1 MSSNKKKK
9 RENKIKKY
17 TNLSIK
23 LILLMLALIMIFQI
37 YVVISENYKF
47 SFIINN
53 FGTILTVEMII
64 CILVVMTIEIVSE
77 FYILKQ
83 KNINYLPYL
92 YSIDNNAIM
101 YSNLKNEIIEGN
113 LRTEGC
119 IRQKNRYMIKLPK
132 YKCTIK
138 RFDEQ
143 ELIGYVKVY
152 DKLRYRVGERLPTS
166 LPNFKFFTKDSI
178 VEYTFKILDKEK
190 YYPFFYEKL
199 REKFYDISILGNKII
214 IRYHFYDNSVNES
227 NHEYYDNYY
236 NYNFTINTCKDDND
250 NITSIIEKAEIIY
263 LEIIR
268 QIEESSINGNKNQK
282 NK

>member
-23 LILLMLALIMIFQI
+23 LILLMLALIIIFQI
-37 YVVISENYKF
+37 YVVLSNNYKF
-47 SFIINN
+47 NFIINN

-64 CILVVMTIEIVSE
+64 CILVVMIIEIVSE

-119 IRQKNRYMIKLPK
+119 IRHKNRYIIKLPK

-152 DKLRYRVGERLPTS
+152 DKLRYRVGEHSPTS
-166 LPNFKFFTKDSI
+166 LPNFKFFTIDSI
-178 VEYTFKILDKEK
+178 VEYTFEILDKEK
-190 YYPFFYEKL
+190 YYPFFYETL
-199 REKFYDISILGNKII
+199 REKFYDISILDNKII
-214 IRYHFYDNSVNES
+214 IRHHFYDNSVNES

-236 NYNFTINTCKDDND
+236 NYDFTVNTSKDDND
-250 NITSIIEKAEIIY
+250 TITSVMEKAEIIY
-263 LEIIR
+263 LEIIK
-268 QIEESSINGNKNQK
+268 QIEESSINGNKN
-282 NK
+282 